1 MAGGGGGDGGY
12 QAKQDQIER
21 DKQAAREQLNA
32 LFGVAPTR
40 SSTPQQVN
48 RGGLSGLI
56 GNALEQANY
65 QAPES
70 SLASDAATNA
80 AARDKLYGD
89 IRTNA
94 FTAGKRSFDERKTDA
109 ARNNKFALFAQGL
122 AGGSEDIDQNALLQ
136 RTYDQGLLDLGA
148 KADAAKADFKTNDE
162 QTRLGLLQSIDA
174 GMDQG
179 SAVSSAL
186 TQLKN
191 NSDSAAAAAQGTSVG
206 DLFGDAGLLYTK
218 SLAARGKQAAQAAD
232 PFAIYSRRSSGG
244 SNAGSGGII
253 SKVGV

>member
-1 MAGGGGGDGGY
+1 MGGGGGDGGY
-12 QAKQDQIER
+12 SAKQEQIER
-21 DKQAAREQLNA
+21 DKQAARQQLNA
-32 LFGVAPTR
+32 LFGIAPTSS
-40 SSTPQQVN
+40 SSTATPQ
-48 RGGLSGLI
+48 RGRSLADLLSGA
-56 GNALEQANY
+56 GQT
-65 QAPES
+65 S
-70 SLASDAATNA
+70 STTGLAETAATNK
-80 AARDKLYGD
+80 AARDKLYDD

-94 FTAGKRSFDERKTDA
+94 FTAGKRTFDERKTDA

-122 AGGSEDIDQNALLQ
+122 AGGSEDVDQNALLQ

-186 TQLKN
+186 AQLKN

-206 DLFGDAGLLYTK
+206 DLFDTAGLLYTK
-218 SLAARGKQAAQAAD
+218 SAAARGKQAAALAD
-232 PFAIYSRRSSGG
+232 PFSIYSRRSSTGTPSG
-244 SNAGSGGII
+244 SSGII
-253 SKVGV
+253 STAGV